1 MTVVWNPMVV
11 KRHVRYKCD
20 VNDQTEFNLGAHE
33 KSAATKGHH
42 YESRDTSAVP
52 RSMQNGKHI

>member
-1 MTVVWNPMVV
+1 MVV